1 MTLYVVR
8 HGRTTANA
16 GGLLLGRADPDLD
29 DAGRKQAQQI
39 AAALPRG
46 AVVVSSPLGRAVQ
59 TADAISDE
67 IEIDDRLIE
76 LDYGSYDLM
85 PVSDVS
91 AETWQEW
98 RSDADFRPPGGESHN
113 ELAARVSASLDDWGR
128 RAIDRD
134 VVVVSHVSPIK
145 ASVAWAL
152 QVPIDVSWR
161 CFVAQASITQIG
173 VTQAGT
179 ALRTSLRS
187 FNEVHH
193 LSER

>member
-29 DAGRKQAQQI
+29 DEGRKQARQI
-39 AAALPRG
+39 AAALPHD
-46 AVVVSSPLGRAVQ
+46 ALVVSSPLGRAFQ
-59 TADAISDE
+59 TAAAISGDV
-67 IEIDDRLIE
+67 EIDDRLIE
-76 LDYGSYDLM
+76 MDYGTYDLM
-85 PVSDVS
+85 PVSEVT
-91 AETWQEW
+91 AETWQVW
-98 RSDADFRPPGGESHN
+98 RTDADFRPPGGESHN
-113 ELAARVSASLDDWGR
+113 ELAARVFAALDAWGQK
-128 RAIDRD
+128 AIDRD

-173 VTQAGT
+173 VTAAGSG
-179 ALRTSLRS
+179 LRTSLRS

-193 LSER
+193 LNAG

>member
-1 MTLYVVR
+1 MTLFVVR

-29 DAGRKQAQQI
+29 DEGRRQARQI
-39 AAALPRG
+39 ADALPRG

-59 TADAISDE
+59 TADAIATE

-76 LDYGSYDLM
+76 LDYGSFDLM
-85 PVSDVS
+85 PVSEVS

-113 ELAARVSASLDDWGR
+113 ELAARVSASLDEWAR
-128 RAIDRD
+128 QAIDRD

-152 QVPIDVSWR
+152 QVPIDVSWQ

-173 VTQAGT
+173 VSQAGT

-193 LSER
+193 LKVT